1 MNEVRTLFE
10 NFWICKDSDKETFYK
25 VKRDIPNFQKFVREQ
40 LGWKLI
46 HTENLLKLEKR
57 PAHAEPFM
65 GISEFTEIRDYCILC
80 AVLMYLED
88 KEEQEQFLLSELI
101 DYVETQL
108 KSVMA
113 IDWTSFSQRKSL
125 VRVLQY
131 MERLQMLRVYEG
143 KSEAFS
149 QEAGQEV
156 LYENTGY
163 SKYFATTFPTDISE
177 YKSWQDFEKSDFE
190 ELSENR
196 GAVRIHR
203 VYRQLSV
210 CPSFFWEGNEDA
222 DALYLKNQRQWVG
235 KYLQENLG
243 GNLEIY
249 KNTAFLTLDAD
260 DCYGLVHPRDAMLSE
275 AVLLVCAKIREKE
288 ECGEFTKTD
297 REELELQIGQYEDY
311 LNRPDIVEKAN
322 RLKELSG
329 VLDQIRKE
337 SEQLNRDLAT
347 FGERLRSLMEDE
359 PKIKEHLQKELLE
372 ETRLKAYF
380 EEELALGLVIE
391 RDTKTLAACA
401 QEAQKELRDSDKNRE
416 PSELLQALNQVYLKN
431 SGSLVSY
438 GTSLEECFG
447 EMEIS
452 QKLQA
457 AAEPGAQGGTS
468 AMRRRVRVVSVWNGK
483 KVYLEEFYG
492 ILKAAIEETQ
502 MLIQK
507 KDRELFEDIL
517 SQTISQQLTD
527 RIAESR
533 KWVQDMSQ
541 LMHGMDT
548 SMGLSF
554 SLDWKPCRAEN
565 DAELDTTELEQ
576 ILLRDRALLTMEDI
590 EKVASHFRSRIRM
603 EKQKLEESNTTVNY
617 MDLIR
622 DALDYRK
629 WFSFQMY
636 FKRGAEQ
643 RKPLTNAAFNRFS
656 GGEKA
661 MAMYVP
667 LFAAVNAQYQK
678 ADRKDHPRMIALDEA
693 FAGVDDKNI
702 SSMFELVHQLDFDYI
717 MNSQALWGCYETVKK
732 LRIAELLRPQN
743 SQTVSVIRY
752 TWNGRERMLDEQ

>member
-10 NFWICKDSDKETFYK
+10 NFWICKDGDKETFYK

-210 CPSFFWEGNEDA
+210 CPSFYWEGNEDA

-297 REELELQIGQYEDY
+297 RECI
-311 LNRPDIVEKAN
+311 
-322 RLKELSG
+322 ELSA
-329 VLDQIRKE
+329 VEFEK
-337 SEQLNRDLAT
+337 
-347 FGERLRSLMEDE
+347 LMEE
-359 PKIKEHLQKELLE
+359 CRKQNIEAWSKE
-372 ETRLKAYF
+372 F
-380 EEELALGLVIE
+380 
-391 RDTKTLAACA
+391 
-401 QEAQKELRDSDKNRE
+401 RE
-416 PSELLQALNQVYLKN
+416 
-431 SGSLVSY
+431 
-438 GTSLEECFG
+438 
-447 EMEIS
+447 M
-452 QKLQA
+452 
-457 AAEPGAQGGTS
+457 
-468 AMRRRVRVVSVWNGK
+468 
-483 KVYLEEFYG
+483 
-492 ILKAAIEETQ
+492 
-502 MLIQK
+502 
-507 KDRELFEDIL
+507 DREKLTETVLEYMKNWMMIKKLGDRLTLMPSAARLAGFYPEDF
-517 SQTISQQLTD
+517 D
-527 RIAESR
+527 R
-533 KWVQDMSQ
+533 
-541 LMHGMDT
+541 G
-548 SMGLSF
+548 
-554 SLDWKPCRAEN
+554 
-565 DAELDTTELEQ
+565 
-576 ILLRDRALLTMEDI
+576 
-590 EKVASHFRSRIRM
+590 
-603 EKQKLEESNTTVNY
+603 EKQE
-617 MDLIR
+617 
-622 DALDYRK
+622 
-629 WFSFQMY
+629 
-636 FKRGAEQ
+636 
-643 RKPLTNAAFNRFS
+643 
-656 GGEKA
+656 
-661 MAMYVP
+661 
-667 LFAAVNAQYQK
+667 
-678 ADRKDHPRMIALDEA
+678 
-693 FAGVDDKNI
+693 
-702 SSMFELVHQLDFDYI
+702 
-717 MNSQALWGCYETVKK
+717 
-732 LRIAELLRPQN
+732 
-743 SQTVSVIRY
+743 
-752 TWNGRERMLDEQ
+752 